1 MSTVAEEVEAPPP
14 PTSEVIMQPAKSEDK
29 LEIERE
35 EKEKEEEKGNEDG
48 KDGKEAE
55 GAEDEKKDEEVSN
68 VHLLAICAPFTLGF
82 PHPTM
87 YVTSRPTSPKCY
99 FLWIIL
105 GCSHNCVFTI
115 YRKRRTTRRRRT
127 RGSPRRQ
134 GAAAAARESSN

>member
-1 MSTVAEEVEAPPP
+1 MSTAEEVEAPPA

-55 GAEDEKKDEEVSN
+55 DDQKKDEEVSN

-82 PHPTM
+82 PHPTTYWANM
-87 YVTSRPTSPKCY
+87 LFPVYRSVVLS
-99 FLWIIL
+99 L
-105 GCSHNCVFTI
+105 CV
-115 YRKRRTTRRRRT
+115 Y
-127 RGSPRRQ
+127 
-134 GAAAAARESSN
+134 N